1 MWCALILCTILGQS
15 AMAQLRSQPNNVDSK
30 KTSAVLTEANSKSP
44 LEEYRDKKEDLSK
57 RDLYSKHFINDDGS
71 YTAIIG
77 AGPMHYESN
86 GEFLDIDH
94 TVVTNSSFAFPY
106 ANKTN
111 LMESYFGST
120 SHTGIKSVIAEGE
133 IHEFINTKM
142 YWEVNGQAFNTF
154 ASNDAQISIVDN
166 KATYSNL
173 FGNISAEFTVETAR
187 RKLNYIIP
195 DAQALVNIPSGA
207 QYLVFSEEVI
217 IPNGWTYVLDERHGV
232 VLMDD
237 TGKRIV
243 SFDHPVSTDQS
254 DQIEMNNT
262 TMDVVQNGN
271 VLTVL
276 TKVQTSW
283 LLNSERQFPVL
294 VDPTENFNTD
304 GVTYRTAQTLA
315 SGAGAYGTIAVGYN
329 GGFYRS
335 YASFNVTS
343 IPDNATISSTV
354 LNHNVGATS
363 SMGTARGSE
372 MRAFLNDPESA
383 AYPNWIDVY
392 NGITNATNSPNIYI
406 TVTHLGSL
414 GWKTA
419 TLGATAN
426 THLTTALSGS
436 NKFTVGY
443 RPSGSYSGAVQIAQL
458 YGEGD
463 ATRKPYIAV
472 TYTASTPPS
481 CATIVSPADA
491 ITNAASG
498 NQLTWNA
505 ANGATSYDVYF
516 GTSSTPPLAG
526 NVTVTNYNP
535 SCLQPNTTYYWRIVP
550 KNANGD
556 ASGCATWSFTTTGHL
571 AVYAQNWDGIST
583 PGMFSE
589 ITPQDGWLASS
600 TLDQSGLGDR
610 NVWAA
615 HTYAD
620 RSISG
625 NSIGIS
631 AYYLNSPVATGELA
645 YYDDLTTDRWVY
657 RQVPTTG
664 LKDVTVSFRYR
675 AGGEA
680 GADFGSVM
688 YNPTGNNPQNV
699 NNWLEDPTQ
708 GGNNDDNRFYS
719 QPNPTY
725 ESILLPGDADN
736 NANLRIG
743 FRWTS
748 NANSIASYPSFVVDD
763 IVVSGCPTGGNIA
776 PLTSTFNSSN
786 SATLTLSSVLS
797 CALLQWES
805 APSPTGP
812 WTDISGATTNVLNTG
827 TVSTSTYYRCKV
839 YYGTCEPSYQ
849 TQVASVQIISPAV
862 VKLYN
867 YGGTTQLT
875 FNNSRS
881 NATNQIFRLSHS
893 LVTATAYQIEVNTA
907 ADFSGTAY
915 VQNFSGSY
923 AANTQANY
931 TFTQLA
937 GSLVDGTTYY
947 VRARVLES
955 GSLYSLWTTGTYSFT
970 YNAATNAA
978 DWFQTTQAQFQTGTL
993 SGTEATPAD
1002 NLVLSGS
1009 AGGSFVNPS
1018 FESTAGWSVSRNY
1031 TVYEAYR
1038 TNNANGTNGITNGS
1052 YCLKFAEDD
1061 YSWQYFVNGD
1071 YSNVS
1076 QEINLTG
1083 VSNIQFD
1090 ITHWRNTQS
1099 NVWSCGTGRACKVV
1113 YSFQVIVGDAG
1124 TTNNNTGTI
1133 VYNWTPTTAE
1143 FGVTNNPNVT
1153 VSLSSFGFTGVKTV
1167 KFARVV
1173 TNGGGVWYDDDKYYL
1188 DNIRTNVSNSGSVAS
1203 PTIYLASKQNV
1214 NDWDVL
1220 TWNQTLNGGSAVLKI
1235 QRIVGGLWTDVAGL
1249 NNITATGDGFR
1260 TQDISSLGL
1269 GIDSIRVVATMAGT
1283 TSPILHDWSVKAGGC
1298 EAVTFDTSPANTS
1311 ACNGGSV
1318 NFSAVVL
1325 GANPITYRW
1334 QLSTDNGD
1342 SWNDMS
1348 DGGKYSGTTT
1358 SALNISN
1365 LTLSMNTLRYRLR
1378 ATNECGSEFSQG
1390 AILTVQNCPPNNNPA
1405 PNAPNLNS
1413 GNYVYPNC
1421 FNMQGTTLGATYGEY
1436 TGNEDVWYQFVAQT
1450 NGVSIQVNSSIID
1463 AKIYLF
1469 RTNDLNTIINDED
1482 AVVGTGTEILNYGGL
1497 IPGQSYY
1504 IAVVAMGA
1512 NEGPFSICVKQ
1523 LRRAQCGTSGPY
1535 NLCTLF
1541 KSTVTGAT
1549 TTTMEFTAGETTTS
1563 ITSAGST
1570 TLGTPSLQLM
1580 YGHTYSVSL
1589 TANYHLTDGA
1599 GQTEV
1604 ISIANPNACSI
1615 TLVAQPSIEV
1625 RSNQWCSN
1633 GATLFRNSY
1642 LQASPVGVGIV
1653 CGITGYQIEFTPVSD
1668 CNGTNPNPF
1677 EKITRTIAST
1687 NSTFFLGNA
1696 FNGLPLSNNPYIG
1709 YWSVVYTPIFHGGL
1723 LGNPST
1729 TPRVIAVNGTSSSQ
1743 VAGMDMTNDSN
1754 ENIITNAGVGS
1765 ASANLYP
1772 NPNNGDMVNLNMT
1785 GISSDNVFIRIMDS
1799 MGRVVYSNRYTV
1811 EGSLNTIVTFSKP
1824 LASGLY
1830 MVEFTSGNDVITQR
1844 MMVSK

>member
-77 AGPMHYESN
+77 AEPMHYESN

-94 TVVTNSSFAFPY
+94 TVVTNSSFTFPY

-120 SHTGIKSVIAEGE
+120 SHTGVKSVIAEGE
-133 IHEFINTKM
+133 IHEFLNSKM
-142 YWEVNGQAFNTF
+142 YWESNGQIVNLIN
-154 ASNDAQISIVDN
+154 SSDAQASIENN
-166 KATYSNL
+166 KVTYTGL
-173 FGNISAEFTVETAR
+173 FGNISAEFAVETAR

-195 DAQALVNIPSGA
+195 DAASLNNIPNA
-207 QYLVFSEEVI
+207 VQYLVFSEDVI
-217 IPNGWTYVLDERHGV
+217 IPHGWTYYVDELQGV
-232 VLMDD
+232 VLTDD
-237 TGKRIV
+237 TGKLMFR
-243 SFDHPVSTDQS
+243 FENPVSTDAS
-254 DQIEMNNT
+254 NELYRDNT
-262 TMDVVQNGN
+262 KMEVVQSGN
-271 VLTVL
+271 TLTVL
-276 TKVQTSW
+276 TKVKTSW
-283 LLNSERQFPVL
+283 LLDDNRQFPIK
-294 VDPTENFNTD
+294 VDPLTN
-304 GVTYRTAQTLA
+304 A
-315 SGAGAYGTIAVGYN
+315 
-329 GGFYRS
+329 
-335 YASFNVTS
+335 TS
-343 IPDNATISSTV
+343 IGGRSVYSDGAEEALGYFGRVGTYWLQYHIKFDTSSIPSGSTLSAVTGYRYQSGSAGTRHASSTWAWANSADPTTTSGIALYSSV
-354 LNHNVGATS
+354 TALQASSTATNNTNNSWKNIAFTATGRTYVSNGINNLGYVAATVYPSNTWNSGQYYANNTHS
-363 SMGTARGSE
+363 SASNKPYLAITYTEPAVPPACATHVS
-372 MRAFLNDPESA
+372 PT
-383 AYPNWIDVY
+383 
-392 NGITNATNSPNIYI
+392 NGITNA
-406 TVTHLGSL
+406 
-414 GWKTA
+414 A
-419 TLGATAN
+419 T
-426 THLTTALSGS
+426 
-436 NKFTVGY
+436 
-443 RPSGSYSGAVQIAQL
+443 
-458 YGEGD
+458 
-463 ATRKPYIAV
+463 
-472 TYTASTPPS
+472 
-481 CATIVSPADA
+481 
-491 ITNAASG
+491 G
-498 NQLTWNA
+498 NQLTWNTA
-505 ANGATSYDVYF
+505 SGATSYDVYF

-526 NVTVTNYNP
+526 NVTVTNYNLG
-535 SCLQPNTTYYWRIVP
+535 CLQPNTTYYWRVVP

-556 ASGCATWSFTTTGHL
+556 ASGCATWSFTTTGNL

-589 ITPQDGWLASS
+589 ITAQDGWLASS

-615 HTYAD
+615 HSYAD

-725 ESILLPGDADN
+725 ESILLPSDADN

-970 YNAATNAA
+970 YNAATNSA
-978 DWFQTTQAQFQTGTL
+978 DWFQTTQAQFQTAAH
-993 SGTEATPAD
+993 SGTEANPAD
-1002 NLVLSGS
+1002 NVVVSS
-1009 AGGSFVNPS
+1009 NAGGSFVNPS
-1018 FESTAGWSVSRNY
+1018 FESTVGWSVSRNY

-1038 TNNANGTNGITNGS
+1038 TNDANGTNGITNGS

-1811 EGSLNTIVTFSKP
+1811 EGSLNTIFTFSKP